1 MVPLG
6 YRGYA
11 LQSQG
16 DDWWGTSALLNGG
29 RRELISA
36 CRRIFHGSDGAV
48 GLATCIRIAHNSQ
61 AGVRLEAGQ
70 HAMIDSNNG
79 AGFPVGDVGAV
90 EWGRLC
96 AGIGSQLSM
105 ELDVELETLWFWFHP
120 HPRPCFNPQ
129 VLEEILSV
137 QRQLVASRGRILKD
151 GKAVT
156 LRYVVA
162 ASRSPGVFNL
172 GGDLSLFLECIDAQ
186 DRTRLACYARACVD
200 TILNH
205 FNGYECHLNTISLVQ
220 GRALGGGFECA
231 LASEVIIAER
241 QADFGFPEIKFNLFP
256 GMGGFALAT
265 RKVDAACADKLI
277 VEGAMHSASTMEDAG
292 IVNILCEEGTGVPTV
307 HSFIRQARRDKRAQL
322 VRHLR
327 DAVIPLPDQ
336 QMQTS
341 IDSWVDAA
349 MELRE
354 HDLKLIRRLM
364 TAQDTLTAGNPV

>member
-1 MVPLG
+1 MDHV
-6 YRGYA
+6 
-11 LQSQG
+11 
-16 DDWWGTSALLNGG
+16 
-29 RRELISA
+29 
-36 CRRIFHGSDGAV
+36 
-48 GLATCIRIAHNSQ
+48 SQ
-61 AGVRLEAGQ
+61 ASAYLELGQ
-70 HAMIDSNNG
+70 CVMIDVDSG
-79 AGFPVGDVGAV
+79 TGFPAVDVPAAA
-90 EWGRLC
+90 WDRLC
-96 AGIGSQLSM
+96 AAIGSQLSI
-105 ELDVELETLWFWFHP
+105 ELDIELETLWFWFHP

-151 GKAVT
+151 GEVVA

-162 ASRSPGVFNL
+162 ASHSPGVFNL

-186 DRTRLACYARACVD
+186 DMARLARYACACAD

-205 FNGYECHLNTISLVQ
+205 FNGYACHLNTISLVQ

-265 RKVDAACADKLI
+265 RKVDAACADTLI
-277 VEGAMHSASTMEDAG
+277 VEGAMHSASTMKDVG
-292 IVNILCEEGTGVPTV
+292 IVDVLCENGMGVLAV
-307 HSFIRQARRDKRAQL
+307 KDFIGQARRDKRAQL
-322 VRHLR
+322 VRYLR
-327 DAVIPLPDQ
+327 DVVKPLPEQ

-341 IDSWVDAA
+341 IDSWVHAA
-349 MELRE
+349 MGLRE

-364 TAQDTLTAGNPV
+364 AAQDTLTAGNHM